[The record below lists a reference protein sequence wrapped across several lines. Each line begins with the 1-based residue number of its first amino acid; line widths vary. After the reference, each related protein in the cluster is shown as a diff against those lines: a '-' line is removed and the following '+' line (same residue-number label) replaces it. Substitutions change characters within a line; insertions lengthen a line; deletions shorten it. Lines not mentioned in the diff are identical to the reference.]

1 MENKKKAFREL
12 ILKKFSGIPYVKN
25 SLILADCLVRGKPLD
40 IKDNEL
46 PAEFIHYL
54 LTDTEASEYITHKGL
69 TVQNAKISGMLDLEG
84 LSFDHFLSFENCT
97 FKEGIE
103 LDRARIRTL
112 SLSGSTVKGW
122 VKMVGADVKG
132 QLDFRG
138 ATFEKN
144 IQCLVIQFSKVEG
157 CVFFDKGFQANSEVN
172 LQGTHIKGSLFCEGA
187 TFSNPH
193 GRAIHAKKLNV
204 DGDVL
209 LIAEKATDD
218 LRKAFKA
225 IGEVKLCGARI
236 GGQLKCRGGIFKK
249 PVSIV
254 DVDDYS
260 NPQCALIARGLYVD
274 GPVIL
279 DKGFHA
285 DGEVNLMNARIQGN
299 LDCSGG
305 FFNNEGQRALF
316 AKGIMV
322 DGDVMLCEN
331 EYSTKSKK
339 IRFKANGEVKLCGAT
354 VKGRLQCSGGVFNN
368 AVAYSEPGYALIA
381 EGINVRDSVLLN
393 DSFSA
398 NGIVNFF
405 NARIDQTFLLE
416 NVIKNPGFKLFLTNA
431 YAETMVVYESGWPV
445 KEMLDIKDFTYEN
458 FIYHLPK
465 TKKTQK
471 VIEWL
476 ELNEPPFSPQPY
488 RLLAKVLENKGREI
502 EARDIRIEMN
512 NQLRKES
519 PDKKRRIWLSFT
531 GWLIG
536 YGYKPF
542 KVWKIALVIWLL
554 GALFYMFGNQLQ
566 VMQPYSKFAHQD
578 YDRHVFELYEYHPKF
593 CALVYSLD
601 VFLPIVNLHQ
611 EESYRPATE
620 PPLDYKENVLT
631 DWLVDP
637 VRRATGYF
645 LIIWMYFQILSG
657 WLLTTML
664 VGGLTG
670 LIRAK

>member
-1 MENKKKAFREL
+1 MENKKKAFWEL
-12 ILKKFSGIPYVKN
+12 ILIKFSGIPYVKN
-25 SLILADCLVRGKPLD
+25 SSVLADSLVRGKPLD

-54 LTDTEASEYITHKGL
+54 LTDTNASEYITHKGL
-69 TVQNAKISGMLDLEG
+69 TVQNAKIAGVLDLEG
-84 LSFDHFLSFENCT
+84 LSFDYFLGFENCT
-97 FKEGIE
+97 FEKGIE

-112 SLSGSTVKGW
+112 SLYKSTVKGW
-122 VKMVGADVKG
+122 VKMVGAEVKG
-132 QLDFRG
+132 QLNFQG
-138 ATFEKN
+138 AKLKKDK
-144 IQCLVIQFSKVEG
+144 QCLVIQFSKVEG
-157 CVFFDKGFQANSEVN
+157 CVFLDKGFQANSEVN
-172 LQGTHIKGSLFCEGA
+172 LQGTHIKGSLFCDGA

-193 GRAIHAKKLNV
+193 GRAIHAKRLKV

-209 LIAEKATDD
+209 LNANKENDD
-218 LRKAFKA
+218 LRKPFEAL
-225 IGEVKLCGARI
+225 GEVKLCGARI

-249 PVSIV
+249 PASVV
-254 DVDDYS
+254 EVDDYS
-260 NPQCALIARGLYVD
+260 KPQCALIARGLHVE
-274 GPVIL
+274 GPVVL
-279 DKGFHA
+279 DKGFYA

-305 FFNNEGQRALF
+305 HFYNEGQRALF
-316 AKGIMV
+316 AKGITV

-331 EYSTKSKK
+331 EYSTKSK
-339 IRFKANGEVKLCGAT
+339 RLLFKAIGEVRLCGAT
-354 VKGRLQCSGGVFNN
+354 IKGRLQCSGGIFHNV
-368 AVAYSEPGYALIA
+368 VACGGSGYALIA
-381 EGINVRDSVLLN
+381 KGICVRDSVLLN

-398 NGIVNFF
+398 TGKVNFL
-405 NARIDQTFLLE
+405 NARIDQTILLDK
-416 NVIKNPGFKLFLTNA
+416 VIKNPGFKLILSNA
-431 YAETMVVYESGWPV
+431 YAETMMVYESGWPV
-445 KEMLDIKDFTYEN
+445 KKMLDIKDFTYEN
-458 FIYHLPK
+458 FIYHPPK
-465 TKKTQK
+465 TKKI
-471 VIEWL
+471 IEWL

-488 RLLAKVLENKGREI
+488 RLLAKVLDDKGYEK
-502 EARDIRIEMN
+502 EARDIRVAMN
-512 NQLRKES
+512 DQLRKES
-519 PDKKRRIWLSFT
+519 PDPKRRRWLKFT

-542 KVWKIALVIWLL
+542 KVWRIALFIWLL
-554 GALFYMFGNQLQ
+554 GVLFYMVGNQLQ
-566 VMQPYSKFAHQD
+566 VMQPYSKFAHQV

-611 EESYRPATE
+611 EESYRPTTE
-620 PPLDYKENVLT
+620 PPLDYKGNVFT